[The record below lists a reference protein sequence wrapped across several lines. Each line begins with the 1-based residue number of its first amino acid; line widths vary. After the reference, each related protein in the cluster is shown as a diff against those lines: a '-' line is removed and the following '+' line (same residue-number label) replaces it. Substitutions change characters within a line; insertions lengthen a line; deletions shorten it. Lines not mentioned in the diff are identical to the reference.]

1 MTGAYTPGMLPL
13 DASFIDQNRFVNE
26 LIDATVKLEVYKSK
40 IKDSKINSGCLVSTL
55 ELKEA
60 LESTK
65 VEGTQATL
73 ESVFTNQV
81 EPNKRDQSLNEVV
94 NYCNATVFGFRYLA
108 SKDFSHEFFYEIHKE
123 LMEGNVS
130 KPVSIGEYRTEQN
143 YISRNDASHAI
154 TYIPPE
160 PDKVPALM
168 NNLITYMNNPGDNYR
183 PLVRVAIVHA
193 QFETI
198 HPFMDGNG
206 RVGRMLIPMYLYRQG
221 EIDLASFVLSEA
233 LQQDKTRYYMLLN
246 DVRGKNDW
254 NEWIRFFLTRVE
266 KQCDKYISKLSDI
279 NELYDR
285 HLELA
290 KTLARSAGIVDVVN
304 VLYKHPV
311 VTAKRIAELTG
322 LPMTSINRYLRLLVD
337 NRILYPNEKKRNR
350 TFIYGD
356 LLDILR

>member
-1 MTGAYTPGMLPL
+1 MTGAYVPNMLPL
-13 DASFIDQNRFVNE
+13 DASFIDQGRFFNE
-26 LIDATVKLEVYKSK
+26 LIDATVRLEVYKTK
-40 IKDSKINSGCLVSTL
+40 VKDSKINSGWFMPTL

-73 ESVFTNQV
+73 EGVFTNQV
-81 EPNKRDQSLNEVV
+81 EPNKRDQSLNEVA
-94 NYCNATVFGFRYLA
+94 NYCNATVFGFKYLLRN
-108 SKDFSHEFFYEIHKE
+108 DFSHEFFYEIHKE

-130 KPVSIGEYRTEQN
+130 KPVTIGKYRTEQN
-143 YISRNDASHAI
+143 YISRNDASHTI

-160 PDKVPALM
+160 PDKVPVLM
-168 NNLITYMNNPGDNYR
+168 NNLVTYMNNPGDDYR
-183 PLVRVAIVHA
+183 PLVRAAIVHA

-206 RVGRMLIPMYLYRQG
+206 RVGRMLIPMFLYRQG

-233 LQQDKTRYYMLLN
+233 LQHDKTRYYTLLN
-246 DVRGKNDW
+246 DVRNKGDW

-266 KQCDKYISKLSDI
+266 IQCDKYIRKLTDI
-279 NELYDR
+279 NALYDR

-290 KTLARSAGIVDVVN
+290 KSLTRSAGMVDVVN
-304 VLYKHPV
+304 VLYRHPV
-311 VTAKRIAELTG
+311 VTAKRIADLTD
-322 LPMTSINRYLRLLVD
+322 LPMTSINRYLKLLVD
-337 NRILYPNEKKRNR
+337 NRILYPDDKKRNR
-350 TFIYGD
+350 TYVYGD